1 MKKAVHS
8 IGIVLEQREDAKAVG
23 RPLQELYHWRE
34 PEEIEAVTQALT
46 SLGYRVTLLGTPA
59 SLCRNTDHALAG
71 IDFIFNI
78 SVGFITRFRM
88 SQGPALYE
96 LLGMP
101 YSGADPYSKM
111 VSQNKQLTKGLL
123 DVLGISTPPWV
134 FLQSLD
140 DLPAADTLVFPM
152 IVKPAWEGAS
162 IGMDQDAVVH
172 NRNDLRERVDR
183 ILENLRIPVIVEQ
196 FIVGRELKVGMIGH
210 DPITFSGIIEDTTGD
225 GAPLGDKFLYFDAKK
240 KGSFSK
246 RALNITD
253 PAYARL
259 MADCHR
265 LYHTFAPLDYATFDV
280 RMDIEGNHYFLEFNA
295 DATLH
300 PRRTL
305 AECCRLNGLPYDSL
319 IKGILDSAFRRFSL
333 AGTQALL

>member
-1 MKKAVHS
+1 MKKTVHS
-8 IGIVLEQREDAKAVG
+8 IGIVLEQLEDAKAVG

-34 PEEIEAVTQALT
+34 PEEIEAVTRALS
-46 SLGYRVTLLGTPA
+46 SLGYQVTLIGTPA
-59 SLCRNTDHALAG
+59 SLSGNADQMLAE

-123 DVLGISTPPWV
+123 DGLGIPTPPWV

-140 DLPAADTLVFPM
+140 ELPTVDVLVFPM

-162 IGMDQDAVVH
+162 IGMDQDAVVF
-172 NRNDLRERVDR
+172 NRDDLRERVGR
-183 ILENLRIPVIVEQ
+183 ILKNMRMPVIVEQ
-196 FIVGRELKVGMIGH
+196 FIVGRELKVGMVGH
-210 DPITFSGIIEDTTGD
+210 DPITFSGIIEDTMGKGT
-225 GAPLGDKFLYFDAKK
+225 PLGDQFLYFDAKK

-246 RALNITD
+246 RALNIAD
-253 PAYARL
+253 PVYVRL

-265 LYHTFAPLDYATFDV
+265 LYQTFAPLDYATFDV
-280 RMDIEGNHYFLEFNA
+280 RMDAEGNHYFLEFNA

-305 AECCRLNGLPYDSL
+305 AECCRLNGLSYDLL
-319 IKGILDSAFRRFSL
+319 IKGILDSAFRRFNL
-333 AGTQALL
+333 AGIQALL

>member
-1 MKKAVHS
+1 MKETVHS
-8 IGIVLEQREDAKAVG
+8 IGIVLEQLEDAKAEG

-34 PEEIEAVTQALT
+34 PEEIDSVTRALT
-46 SLGYRVTLLGTPA
+46 SLGYRVALLGSPA
-59 SLCRNTDHALAG
+59 SLCGNTDRALAE

-78 SVGFITRFRM
+78 SVGFTTRFRM
-88 SQGPALYE
+88 AQGPALYE

-123 DVLGISTPPWV
+123 DGLGISTPPWV

-140 DLPAADTLVFPM
+140 DLPAADALVFPM

-162 IGMDQDAVVH
+162 IGMDLDAVVH
-172 NRNDLRERVDR
+172 HRNDLRERVNR
-183 ILENLRIPVIVEQ
+183 ILENLRMPVIVEQ

-210 DPITFSGIIEDTTGD
+210 DPITFSGIIEDTMGD

-240 KGSFSK
+240 MGSFSK
-246 RALNITD
+246 RALNIAD

-259 MADCHR
+259 VADCHR
-265 LYHTFAPLDYATFDV
+265 LYRTFAPLDYATFDIRV
-280 RMDIEGNHYFLEFNA
+280 DTEGNHYFLEFNA

-319 IKGILDSAFRRFSL
+319 IKGILDSAFRRFNL
-333 AGTQALL
+333 AGPQALL

>member
-1 MKKAVHS
+1 MKKTVQS
-8 IGIVLEQREDAKAVG
+8 IGIVLEQLEDAKAVG

-46 SLGYRVTLLGTPA
+46 SLGYHVTLLGAPA
-59 SLCRNTDHALAG
+59 RLCRNIDQALAG

-123 DVLGISTPPWV
+123 DGLGIPTPPWV

-140 DLPAADTLVFPM
+140 DLPATERLIFPM

-172 NRNDLRERVDR
+172 NRSDLLERVDR
-183 ILENLRIPVIVEQ
+183 ILKGMKMPVIVEQ
-196 FIVGRELKVGMIGH
+196 FIAGRELKVGMVGH

-225 GAPLGDKFLYFDAKK
+225 WAPLGDQFLYFDAKK

-246 RALNITD
+246 RALNIAD

-280 RMDIEGNHYFLEFNA
+280 RVDAEGNHYFLEFNA

-319 IKGILDSAFRRFSL
+319 IKGILDSAFRRFNL